1 MERNYKFFKQ
11 NVFSKGNYTLVPIR
25 DEDKYDILKWR
36 NEQIDICRQTIPL
49 TIEQQEAYFKNVI
62 DPLFD
67 QDKPVQILWSF
78 LLDGKFIGYGGLVH
92 IDWDKKCGEISF
104 LTETSRSKIKDLF
117 ISEWTIYLSLVKEI
131 AKIHLNF
138 NYIFTYAYD
147 IRPNL
152 YIALEN
158 SGFNETERF
167 KDFIEINN
175 ELKDVV
181 IHTFYFTEPV
191 MRFAKLSDVD
201 LYYKWV
207 NNPEVRKNS
216 FNQDM
221 IEYEGHVKWF
231 NAKVNSENCFFY
243 LFFNKDLSPIGQVRI
258 DKNEE
263 VIIDVSIDENQ
274 RGKSYSSKILKL
286 ACEDFLKKFPDETIS
301 SYIKKTNIPSYKAF
315 LNAGFFEVPN
325 NIDSSVFKLE
335 KMKSKRQVICSF
347 LNNNDLFDVIKLN
360 NTDEKDVL
368 EFFELFYHCFG
379 KRAYLDV
386 DWYNWFHVNNPYGL
400 CNNYILVD
408 REKNKFVGAY
418 ALAKSVIS
426 INGKSSDAKIGVNGM
441 IHQDYR
447 NRGLYSKI
455 IEIAVQQDDKEV
467 LAIAYPHG
475 TNKGSASGHAKA
487 GWKLLKEIAF
497 YATTSLNDF
506 SIDEKVKKIS
516 SFIGING
523 IDELVK
529 SSNYSSY
536 LARTKEWLNWR
547 FFLRPHK
554 KYEVI
559 GYFDSVNHIQGYLV
573 LGYYKND
580 VVNRCQILDY
590 NAVNFDV
597 LLSLLNKAK
606 EIALTNQCSVLDLWL
621 DEYSKELKFFKEHAF
636 LKTDEYYSLF
646 YFNNTSN
653 TLDINIKTILSDL
666 DAV

>member
-1 MERNYKFFKQ
+1 MRYYKPLK
-11 NVFSKGNYTLVPIR
+11 NNIFSFGDYSLVPLR
-25 DEDKYDILKWR
+25 DEDKYLILDWR
-36 NEQIDICRQTIPL
+36 NSQIDILRQDKLL
-49 TIEQQEAYFKNVI
+49 TKNTQENYFKTI
-62 DPLFD
+62 ISQLFEV
-67 QDKPVQILWSF
+67 DKPLQLLWSF
-78 LLDGKFIGYGGLVH
+78 LFKDKLIGYGGLVH
-92 IDWDKKCGEISF
+92 IDWEKKTAEISF

-117 ISEWTIYLSLVKEI
+117 ISEWSIYLSLVKEI
-131 AKIHLNF
+131 ANVYLNF

-158 SGFNETERF
+158 SGFNETERI

-181 IHTFYFTEPV
+181 IHTFYFNEPI

-207 NNPEVRKNS
+207 NNSEVRKNS
-216 FNQDM
+216 FNQDV
-221 IEYEGHVKWF
+221 IKYENHINWF
-231 NAKVNSENCFFY
+231 TAKINSENCFFY
-243 LFFNKDLSPIGQVRI
+243 LFFNKDLTPIGQVRI

-263 VIIDVSIDENQ
+263 TVIDVSIDENQ
-274 RGKSYSSKILKL
+274 RGKLYSPKILKM
-286 ACEDFLKKFPDETIS
+286 ACEDFLKKSPKATIY
-301 SYIKKTNIPSYKAF
+301 SYIKKSNISSYKAF
-315 LNAGFFEVPN
+315 LKAGF
-325 NIDSSVFKLE
+325 IDVINHNDLSVFKLE
-335 KMKSKRQVICSF
+335 MLMNKRQIRYSF
-347 LNNNDLFDVIKLN
+347 VNNNDLFDVIKLN
-360 NTDEKDVL
+360 NTDEKEVA

-379 KRAYLDV
+379 KRSYLV
-386 DWYNWFHVNNPYGL
+386 ADWYNWFYVNNPYGL

-516 SFIGING
+516 SFTGING

-529 SSNYSSY
+529 LSNYSSY
-536 LARTKEWLNWR
+536 IARTKEWLNWR

-559 GYFDSVNHIQGYLV
+559 GYFDSANNIQGYLV

-580 VVNRCQILDY
+580 IVNRCQILDY
-590 NAVNFDV
+590 NSLNFEI
-597 LLSLLNKAK
+597 LLSLLNNAK
-606 EIALTNQCSVLDLWL
+606 QIALTNQCSVLDLWL
-621 DEYSKELKFFKEHAF
+621 DEYSKELMFFEEQAF
-636 LKTDEYYSLF
+636 FKTDEHYSLF
-646 YFNNTSN
+646 YFNNTN
-653 TLDINIKTILSDL
+653 NKLDINIKTILSDL